1 MKLSQTALG
10 ETETGKVVNLLSNDV
25 NRFDLV
31 TMFLNSM
38 WTAPLLSI
46 IVGILL
52 YIEIGIAGIIGIV
65 IVFIVVPIQS
75 KI

>member
-25 NRFDLV
+25 NRFDWV

-46 IVGILL
+46 IIGILL
-52 YIEIGIAGIIGIV
+52 YIEIGVAGMIGIV

-75 KI
+75 